1 MFEKNPLTKSAFIV
15 TVLVY
20 TVAAFT
26 MPIEIVEVAA
36 WVFVFLFIALVL
48 RAETLG
54 EVAKTMA
61 EGLRSKWSK

>member
-1 MFEKNPLTKSAFIV
+1 MFEKNPLTKSAFVV

-20 TVAAFT
+20 IAAVFT
-26 MPIEIVEVAA
+26 MPVAVIEVAA

-61 EGLRSKWSK
+61 EGLKSKWSK